1 MIACNR
7 GGAGA
12 LLLCTYLITV
22 FGICRTSWLTAAIS
36 LAPALLTVRA
46 SVSEDDAEIEETR

>member
-12 LLLCTYLITV
+12 PLLSTHLILV
-22 FGICRTSWLTAAIS
+22 FVFRRTALLMAAIN